1 MAEPSTHED
10 DQPVPEP
17 PTPPPADVMAAL
29 PAVPES
35 ASVVRQRLRRWMCDL
50 EWPADAREDIVMAV
64 NEAVANVIEHAY
76 PPAAPGQVRV
86 YGWAVNRDDRQT
98 AVVTVTDDGR
108 WRPERRD
115 RANRGRGLL
124 LMDVLMAQLMIE
136 PTDRGTSVI
145 MVSPAAGR

>member
-1 MAEPSTHED
+1 
-10 DQPVPEP
+10 
-17 PTPPPADVMAAL
+17 
-29 PAVPES
+29 
-35 ASVVRQRLRRWMCDL
+35 
-50 EWPADAREDIVMAV
+50 
-64 NEAVANVIEHAY
+64 
-76 PPAAPGQVRV
+76 V
-86 YGWAVNRDDRQT
+86 YGWAVNRNDGRT

-124 LMDVLMAQLMIE
+124 LMDVIMAQLMIE